1 MKWWEEKEKGSEGKG
16 KEWEM
21 KWNQPVRD
29 RPLSEIPKA
38 KCAHVYAVF
47 CLSLRISHTPPLY
60 TVYKHYLENPHSDTI
75 SSHYNLQHNSLQFV
89 PWHCKTTRELQT

>member
-47 CLSLRISHTPPLY
+47 YLSLRISHTPPLY
-60 TVYKHYLENPHSDTI
+60 TVLATSIIWRTSTQTQSAPITI
-75 SSHYNLQHNSLQFV
+75 
-89 PWHCKTTRELQT
+89 